1 MLCDAAAGVDSKSTG
16 RVAPGNGQM
25 ADNNA
30 LNITG
35 RGLLA
40 IILSVPTAL
49 FSSHVIG
56 TQQIKETAI
65 LKF

>member
-1 MLCDAAAGVDSKSTG
+1 MLCDAAAGVDSKSAG

-40 IILSVPTAL
+40 IILSVPTASPFDVL
-49 FSSHVIG
+49 S
-56 TQQIKETAI
+56 TLWPAMMM
-65 LKF
+65 